1 MVLSRKIIVVAA
13 VSYFV
18 FISSSVAGKPIRVTI
33 DFNEG
38 SYQEQAA
45 SNDKTVVI
53 DTVVVDR
60 VQPAASGERVDIDL
74 QYADSQIGWIN
85 HRGSEYIVVLKNA
98 TLEKF
103 AREAVTLAFEKSGYR
118 VVAVDNIDA
127 NVLHFDVTVSEL
139 WMWLSPIEG
148 SNRKQFHFA
157 MTTNVTSNTDGVQD
171 LGSVRVQDYRNGSK
185 PTSWK
190 SYRNTIMHS
199 MKVYIKTFGVAAE
212 RLENPSSNTTQSNKG
227 VVKQDS
233 GNDYAGLAESLKML
247 DELKSSGVIDDTEYQ
262 QLRRKAIE
270 EYL

>member
-139 WMWLSPIEG
+139 WMWQSPIE
-148 SNRKQFHFA
+148 
-157 MTTNVTSNTDGVQD
+157 D
-171 LGSVRVQDYRNGSK
+171 SK
-185 PTSWK
+185 
-190 SYRNTIMHS
+190 
-199 MKVYIKTFGVAAE
+199 
-212 RLENPSSNTTQSNKG
+212 
-227 VVKQDS
+227 
-233 GNDYAGLAESLKML
+233 
-247 DELKSSGVIDDTEYQ
+247 
-262 QLRRKAIE
+262 RRSFISP
-270 EYL
+270 